1 MSDALSTIGSAAVT
15 TVGTV
20 AVVGAATKGITKIA
34 GGAGGSTR
42 SRGTRT
48 RKSGSYNVWHGTKS
62 KKKSNS
68 MLGF

>member
-1 MSDALSTIGSAAVT
+1 MSDALSTIGAAAVT
-15 TVGTV
+15 TVGIV

-34 GGAGGSTR
+34 GGA

-48 RKSGSYNVWHGTKS
+48 RKSGNYNVWHGTKHSGS
-62 KKKSNS
+62 KRKSNS

>member
-1 MSDALSTIGSAAVT
+1 MSDAVAAMGSAAVT
-15 TVGTV
+15 TIGTV
-20 AVVGAATKGITKIA
+20 AVAGMATKAVGKFA
-34 GGAGGSTR
+34 GGGGSTR

-62 KKKSNS
+62 KRKSNS